1 MKSNAKKDKENIYS
15 LKGFDKV
22 FKFTLAQTF
31 KNRAYIVSLIMFV
44 ILMALMGPIQY
55 FSSRTGQNGAEAMSK
70 KKIDEP
76 VAANMTVI
84 DATALSLNV
93 DDLKLND
100 LGYENVNT
108 TVISAAQIDFDFSE
122 KLNTLAKDEI
132 VTVISIEQTG
142 YNVSVIQGNESD
154 VPVEELDV
162 VSDYISERVEE
173 IKIEKSSVSE
183 EEVNLLKNGV
193 YTNSVMSEADYRETV
208 SNELS
213 RGKLMGLSMIYCILI
228 MIVST
233 MSSSYI
239 ISSVTEEKTSKLVE
253 SLLVSVRPM
262 ALLLGKICG
271 MLIYIIT
278 ILVLGFGSSKVSSF
292 IIKNCFG
299 VDMSSGLSSTDF
311 GALLRFGVG
320 GTLLIFIS
328 ILIAYIAFGGFSGMM
343 GSACTKTEDVQSAT
357 GTVMGLVM
365 FGYMG
370 AVMAAAMDLPIV
382 NTLAT
387 LIPPFSFYTSTV
399 YYLAGR
405 INLPMF
411 LLSFAIQI
419 VVVIAILL
427 LCAKTYRRLILS
439 GNTKPKL
446 INVLRALKN

>member
-1 MKSNAKKDKENIYS
+1 MKSNTKKDKENIYS

-31 KNRAYIVSLIMFV
+31 KNRAYVVSLIMFV

-55 FSSRTGQNGAEAMSK
+55 FSSRTGQNGTEAMSK

-122 KLNTLAKDEI
+122 KLNSLAKDEI

-173 IKIEKSSVSE
+173 IKIEKSGVSE

-299 VDMSSGLSSTDF
+299 VDMSSGLGSTDF

>member
-31 KNRAYIVSLIMFV
+31 KNRAYVVSLIMFV
-44 ILMALMGPIQY
+44 IMMALMGPIQY

-122 KLNTLAKDEI
+122 KLNSLAKDEI

-253 SLLVSVRPM
+253 SLLVSVRN
-262 ALLLGKICG
+262 
-271 MLIYIIT
+271 Y
-278 ILVLGFGSSKVSSF
+278 
-292 IIKNCFG
+292 FG
-299 VDMSSGLSSTDF
+299 VDMSSGLGSTDF

-370 AVMAAAMDLPIV
+370 AVMAASMDISIV

-419 VVVIAILL
+419 VVVIAILS